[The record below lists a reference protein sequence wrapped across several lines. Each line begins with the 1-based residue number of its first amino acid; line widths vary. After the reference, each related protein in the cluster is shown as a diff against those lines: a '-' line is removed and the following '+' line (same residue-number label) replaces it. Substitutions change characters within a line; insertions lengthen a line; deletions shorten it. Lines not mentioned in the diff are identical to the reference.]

1 MIHHL
6 SERKI
11 HDATHKFQSLS
22 NSATDVSIRS
32 DQAIA
37 RIRAK
42 YGPEYNGDAVDA
54 ETGWSIADAR
64 VMQQQDFQLGM
75 ARLQSTLICNNAL
88 LSAMNRSYYW

>member
-11 HDATHKFQSLS
+11 HDATHKFQSSS
-22 NSATDVSIRS
+22 NSATNISRRA

-42 YGPEYNGDAVDA
+42 HGSEYNGDAVDA
-54 ETGWSIADAR
+54 ETGWTIADAR

-75 ARLQSTLICNNAL
+75 ARLQSTLISNNAF
-88 LSAMNRSYYW
+88 LSTMNRFYW